1 MRRIFAML
9 FVAMLLLVTGG
20 VAYAEEEAIPA
31 EDGEM
36 VVELSI
42 LTPPE
47 RTEYAAFDTL
57 DTEGLSVRVDLSSGE
72 SRTLAPD
79 ELSVEYLTD
88 PDRLRYGDG
97 GVYISYGDMRLFLP
111 LEVKKREYDLS
122 NLAFSSVKCIY
133 NGEWQRIELAHELP
147 MGLDG
152 VPLKA
157 RIEGRGRDVGVY
169 NISLTFTT
177 ESRDYATPEPRNARL
192 EILPYRMDVE
202 WGDTEFTYDG
212 SSKLPQA
219 FVTNERGERVE
230 LAVQGE
236 GLFASDSY
244 LAHAIAPSANY
255 LLSGAVKSYKILKA
269 DYDVSG
275 AYWSAGDFVYDGGEK
290 AVTLAGL
297 PEGITLRGYTGNT
310 ACGAGVYLAI
320 PIFSYDVRNYNP
332 PSIPPLDWEI
342 KKATYDVSG
351 VRWEGLNADY
361 DGSEHR
367 AELVGLPDGITVRE
381 YIGGVATNAGSY
393 PVSAVLDFDD
403 ANYNPPE
410 IASATL
416 NIAKM
421 IVPIPTAKT
430 IIFDGKNHEINL
442 SAEKYYQKSAFTV
455 KSIGKHDVILVLR
468 DPANY
473 AFESGGDRATVEV
486 ICRLSDGARV
496 AVITASILLVLML
509 VAVLAALALRRER
522 LMRILSALRCRT
534 TLAEEH
540 YLPARDRD
548 KPAVLLSETSLSSVD
563 TARADSLISDSLARS
578 LITSEPEPIYTDG
591 RRKCIINVDTL
602 SDSFAAGDRI
612 DVNLLKERGLVPAD
626 TAFIKVLARGVID
639 KPLVVM
645 ANDFTPAAVKMLA
658 LTGGEARRVIT
669 LRKKENKKE

>member
-1 MRRIFAML
+1 MKRIFIR
-9 FVAMLLLVTGG
+9 LLVIILAALSLSSIT
-20 VAYAEEEAIPA
+20 ALA
-31 EDGEM
+31 EDNVGQTE
-36 VVELSI
+36 VPIGLTV
-42 LTPPE
+42 LTPPDKI
-47 RTEYAAFDTL
+47 EYKAFDRFVG
-57 DTEGLSVRVDLSSGE
+57 DGLTARVDFSSGRSE
-72 SRTLAPD
+72 VITPD

-133 NGEWQRIELAHELP
+133 SGEWQRIELAHELP
-147 MGLDG
+147 TGLDG

-177 ESRDYATPEPRNARL
+177 ESRDYATPEPQNARL

-212 SSKLPQA
+212 SPKLPQA
-219 FVTNERGERVE
+219 FVVNERGERVE

-290 AVTLAGL
+290 AVTLIGL
-297 PEGITLRGYTGNT
+297 PEGITLLGYTGNT

-332 PSIPPLDWEI
+332 PRIPPLDWEI

-381 YIGGVATNAGSY
+381 YIGGSATNAGSY
-393 PVSAVLDFDD
+393 PVSVILDYDD

-410 IASATL
+410 IPAATL
-416 NIAKM
+416 NIAKK
-421 IVPIPTAKT
+421 IVPVPEPRTV
-430 IIFDGKNHEINL
+430 IFDGDSHRIDI
-442 SAEKYYQKSAFTV
+442 SAEEYYQKSAIFIN
-455 KSIGKHDVILVLR
+455 SIGRHGITVLLR
-468 DPANY
+468 DPVNY
-473 AFESGGDRATVEV
+473 AFADGSDKATVEV
-486 ICRLSDGARV
+486 ICRLSDSARTV
-496 AVITASILLVLML
+496 IVVTAVLLLLML
-509 VAVLAALALRRER
+509 VAVVVALVLRRER

-540 YLPARDRD
+540 FLPSPERE
-548 KPAVLLSETSLSSVD
+548 KTAVLLSETSLSSVD
-563 TARADSLISDSLARS
+563 IERADSLISDSLAKS
-578 LITSEPEPIYTDG
+578 LITSEPEPVYTDG

-612 DVNLLKERGLVPAD
+612 DVNLLKERRLIPAD

-639 KPLVVM
+639 KPLVVL